1 MSGEGRYPAGVQQHC
16 LGLARRGPFWK
27 SLKLAW
33 LLHRIRPD
41 VLHIHWAHF
50 ATLVS
55 RVWRGPLI
63 VTAWGSDIYRRGLES
78 PRVQGALK
86 EALRSAHVVTCDSA
100 DLAREIVDLADV
112 EPARVEVVQWGID
125 TDSFRRQEAPA
136 FARELGMEGR
146 PVVFS
151 ARNFLPLYNQETVVE
166 AFAQVRA
173 EFPEAMLLM
182 KDYNGDVEYKRRVMD
197 RVAALQL
204 AGAVRVV
211 KTVPHERMAEL
222 YSMANVTVSVP
233 SSDATPMALFEA
245 MACGSVPVVS
255 DLPSL
260 REWVVDG
267 ENGYLVPVRD
277 AARLAE
283 RIRYLLRDSQSAAAI
298 ATRNRQFVEMK
309 ASQAVNMHRMERICR
324 RVITGS
330 SSLRTV
336 REMGL

>member
-1 MSGEGRYPAGVQQHC
+1 MSGEGRYPAGVRQHC

-27 SLKLAW
+27 SLKLGW

-41 VLHIHWAHF
+41 VLHVHWAHF

-78 PRVQGALK
+78 PRVQGALR
-86 EALRSAHVVTCDSA
+86 EALRSAYVVTCDSA

-112 EPARVEVVQWGID
+112 ETARVEVVQWGID
-125 TDSFRRQEAPA
+125 TNSFRRQEAPA

-197 RVAALQL
+197 QIAALRL
-204 AGAVRVV
+204 EDAVRVV
-211 KTVPHERMAEL
+211 ETVPHERMAEL

-245 MACGSVPVVS
+245 MACGSVPIFS

-267 ENGYLVPVRD
+267 ENGYLVPAHDV
-277 AARLAE
+277 ACLTE
-283 RIRYLLRDSQSAAAI
+283 RILSVLRDRHSAAAV
-298 ATRNRQFVEMK
+298 AARNRQFVELK
-309 ASQAVNMHRMERICR
+309 ASQAANMHHMERICR
-324 RVITGS
+324 RVTAGS
-330 SSLRTV
+330 SLSCTR
-336 REMGL
+336 REVEL